1 MAEKSNVLQNT
12 APYSGEIKNLILS
25 NGFYILCIAVIII
38 FTCLN
43 SAFFTLT
50 NLYNILISA
59 SFMIA
64 TTAGVAVVIIA
75 GNMDLSVGS
84 TALLSAGVMY
94 SVSTL
99 GLPDIVALIAGLLA
113 GIIIGLINGLLV
125 SKLKFN
131 AMVLTLGLQLGYRG
145 IGLILIGGTQ
155 VSLPESFKNFGKI
168 RIFGGLNLV
177 VVICLII
184 MALLYII
191 MRRTRFGTY
200 CYAIGCNE
208 TAAKRVGIPIDAVKT
223 ATFVISGFCAA
234 VAGFVVVSRLGLA
247 HSYIGKGMEFSAIE
261 AAVIGGISL
270 RGGKG
275 NLLPGAL
282 FGVLLIYIINNGLSI
297 IGASEYV
304 YPFAQG
310 IIVFAAMYLD
320 ALKNFKNK

>member
-1 MAEKSNVLQNT
+1 MTTKSKSLANA
-12 APYSGEIKNLILS
+12 APSSGKLKNFLLS
-25 NGFYILCIAVIII
+25 NGFYFLCIAVIVV

-43 SAFFTLT
+43 STFFTLS
-50 NLYNILISA
+50 NLYNILMSA
-59 SFMIA
+59 SFMFA

-94 SVSTL
+94 TAYTL
-99 GLPDIVALIAGLLA
+99 ELPSILILVCGLVAGVLVGTLNGILI
-113 GIIIGLINGLLV
+113 

-131 AMVLTLGLQLGYRG
+131 SMVLTLGLQIGYRG
-145 IGLILIGGTQ
+145 IGLMLIGGTQ
-155 VSLPESFKNFGKI
+155 VQLPDSFKAFGKI
-168 RIFGGLNLV
+168 SIFGGLYLV
-177 VVICLII
+177 VIICLVI
-184 MALLYII
+184 MLILDLILK
-191 MRRTRFGTY
+191 RTRFGTY

-208 TAAKRVGIPIDAVKT
+208 VAAKRVGIPIDKVKI
-223 ATFVISGFCAA
+223 ATFMISGFCAA
-234 VAGFVVVSRLGLA
+234 LAGFVVVCRLDLA
-247 HSYIGKGMEFSAIE
+247 HSYIGKEMEFDAIE

-275 NLLPGAL
+275 NLFPGAL

-310 IIVFAAMYLD
+310 IIVFVAMYLD